1 VTSIGIFALMQRLHR
16 RVLKGG
22 SLSWCGGVCPH
33 FASFSALGLVE
44 GSMSTSVHWWAH
56 TSDAPSPM
64 CDFMYN
70 SAAYS
75 GVAVLRSQSNR
86 PPMSGNPR

>member
-16 RVLKGG
+16 RVLKGVV
-22 SLSWCGGVCPH
+22 SPH